1 MTAPSGHEGTGL
13 REQKKRLTRLAL
25 IDAALELF
33 LAQGYEA
40 TTIDEIVAAVEVSQR
55 TFFRYFAAKEDVVTG
70 LFAEYDAVMAR
81 ALAARPPGEPPFT
94 ALFEALRVM
103 LRALADGAPEN
114 IDRFRRARMVIEST
128 PALIAAQMARHGAV
142 AKTLAAEIARRQGVD
157 PETDLRPQIVVA
169 FHTGA
174 TRVAFEDCARHDIWD
189 PAIVAARVEKCV
201 ALARET
207 MRDWMSD

>member
-25 IDAALELF
+25 TDAALELF

-55 TFFRYFAAKEDVVTG
+55 TFFRYFATKEDVVTG
-70 LFAEYDAVMAR
+70 FFAEHDELLAR
-81 ALAARPPGEPPFT
+81 ELAARPPAEPPFT
-94 ALFEALRVM
+94 ALFEALRVV
-103 LRALADGAPEN
+103 LRVIAGSGPQE
-114 IDRFRRARMVIEST
+114 IERFRRIRKVIEAT
-128 PALIAAQMARHGAV
+128 PALIAAQMARHSA
-142 AKTLAAEIARRQGVD
+142 ADKTLAAEIARRQGVD

-169 FHTGA
+169 FHSGA
-174 TRVAFEDCARHDIWD
+174 ARVAFEDCARHEVWD
-189 PAIVAARVEKCV
+189 PATVAARVESCV

-207 MRDWMSD
+207 MRDWI